1 MSGASRPLVNPAF
14 AQLKA
19 VLLCRF
25 LAVKERPLDAFDFYK
40 RAQTARTEDVPCEY
54 QSNPVAKLGNAEP
67 PVPHCTTENFVVN
80 LKYFSLH

>member
-1 MSGASRPLVNPAF
+1 VSGASRPLVNPAF

-40 RAQTARTEDVPCEY
+40 RAEAARKEDRALRVPVKSSCK
-54 QSNPVAKLGNAEP
+54 VG
-67 PVPHCTTENFVVN
+67 HCQRTLLKNFVVN